1 MRLVG
6 LAVIGTI
13 AVLLSVGAFEAQ
25 PADKIYRIGML
36 ERTPAAINAANLDA
50 FRQGLRSLGYTEGKN
65 VVIEYRSADGRDERF
80 RELAA
85 ELVGLKVDL
94 ILTRGTPAALAA
106 KHATAGVIRWGSQAS
121 AIPSHRG
128 SSRVSRGRVPTSP
141 GSARP

>member
-106 KHATAGVIRWGSQAS
+106 KHATAGVIRW
-121 AIPSHRG
+121 
-128 SSRVSRGRVPTSP
+128 
-141 GSARP
+141 